1 MNPRESV
8 GQLSII
14 YMPISALVANHRNSR
29 THSKRQIRQIADSI
43 KAFGFTNPVL
53 LDRSNTII
61 AGHGRVAAAKLLG
74 MSEVPTVRLENLSP
88 DHVRAYVIA
97 DNRLA
102 EKAGWDTSILA
113 IELQNLT
120 TIGGELDVTITGF
133 DIPEIACS

>member
-1 MNPRESV
+1 MAASPRRSFSV
-8 GQLSII
+8 CLKCPRFGL
-14 YMPISALVANHRNSR
+14 R
-29 THSKRQIRQIADSI
+29 TSLRI
-43 KAFGFTNPVL
+43 T
-53 LDRSNTII
+53 
-61 AGHGRVAAAKLLG
+61 
-74 MSEVPTVRLENLSP
+74 
-88 DHVRAYVIA
+88 YVIA